1 MPLVAHHRD
10 QRVEAWRL
18 DHEEWLALKSSY
30 RDGGITMVCGE
41 PGYPKTSPNGL
52 QFFAHK
58 SAACAK
64 HEGGRESPEHLQTKA
79 LVAAAGES
87 HGFEVIVESP
97 ADDRS
102 FIVDVLLIRG
112 SRRIAVEAQWS
123 RQSDAEFRRR
133 TERYHAA
140 GYEVLWLVGPHNRD
154 AVKDVRAEH
163 LDGTVDDLV
172 IDLRLDLASSKSRLP
187 LAHGLDLLF
196 SGLRPPVIEPIV
208 TGVYVYTAMAKC
220 WSEDCGKWLTFWQ
233 VCEVDVETRC
243 GQTATVELNEYE
255 PWLPVR
261 IEEQFQASVIA
272 QITASGLPKPTYF
285 EKRYSK
291 NAERQY
297 LAQNCPHCRLV
308 QGDGFITQNRR
319 WTPYQI
325 FFRQR
330 AMLPAS
336 IYDAQHLCR
345 SIGRGTC
352 DSSSNEVLTK
362 SGEQSWDRP
371 GLSQLSDRE
380 FADALPA
387 KGRRR

>member
-1 MPLVAHHRD
+1 VPLVAHYGD

-18 DHEEWLALKSSY
+18 DHEEWLVLKSSY

-58 SAACAK
+58 SAACTK

-102 FIVDVLLIRG
+102 FIVDVLLVRG
-112 SRRIAVEAQWS
+112 NRRIAVEAQWS
-123 RQSDAEFRRR
+123 GQSDADFVRR
-133 TERYHAA
+133 TERYRAA
-140 GYEVLWLVGPHNRD
+140 GLEVLWLVGPRNRD

-163 LDGTVDDLV
+163 LDGTVDDLM

-196 SGLRPPVIEPIV
+196 SGLRAPAIEPIV

-220 WSEDCGKWLTFWQ
+220 WSEDCAKWLTFWQ

-243 GQTATVELNEYE
+243 GQTATVELNGYE

-261 IEEQFQASVIA
+261 IEEQLQASVIA
-272 QITASGLPKPTYF
+272 QITASGLPKPTYSRIA
-285 EKRYSK
+285 KCY
-291 NAERQY
+291 Y
-297 LAQNCPHCRLV
+297 LAQNCPHCRVV
-308 QGDGFITQNRR
+308 QGDGFILQDRR
-319 WTPYQI
+319 WTPYRI
-325 FFRQR
+325 SFRGR
-330 AMLPAS
+330 AMLPAT
-336 IYDAQHLCR
+336 IYNAQHLCR

-352 DSSSNEVLTK
+352 DSTSNEALTEL
-362 SGEQSWDRP
+362 SELSWRQP
-371 GLSQLSDRE
+371 GLSPLSDRE
-380 FADALPA
+380 YVDPLPA